1 LVRIWIAQF
10 LALILL
16 MDEALRF
23 ARQKQ
28 LLSHN
33 HNSVVESNVT
43 VAAKIKP
50 ELLQHVLISVAIKL
64 PY

>member
-1 LVRIWIAQF
+1 
-10 LALILL
+10 

-28 LLSHN
+28 HLSHN